1 MNASTLESTLTDI
14 IARLRQGRFQNEQAV
29 SQGIVL
35 PILRELGWDIFD
47 TTLVWPEY
55 QTGEGRADFALCHP
69 PSKPAEF
76 IEVKPPG
83 KAEDGVRQALE
94 YAFHTGVPFI
104 VLTDGRTWSFYLPA
118 EQGSYEAESARRHDD
133 VFGANRRYCWK
144 RHQHLVEL
152 GFAYERVV
160 SGEALDTARKSRV
173 RRDAAVL
180 CGKYRSRNRRSQARA
195 AIPEA
200 WRRENKLEKLPS
212 ICALH

>member
-104 VLTDGRTWSFYLPA
+104 VLTDGI
-118 EQGSYEAESARRHDD
+118 
-133 VFGANRRYCWK
+133 N
-144 RHQHLVEL
+144 
-152 GFAYERVV
+152 
-160 SGEALDTARKSRV
+160 
-173 RRDAAVL
+173 
-180 CGKYRSRNRRSQARA
+180 
-195 AIPEA
+195 
-200 WRRENKLEKLPS
+200 
-212 ICALH
+212 

>member
-1 MNASTLESTLTDI
+1 MLLDTTLADSI
-14 IARLRQGRFQNEQAV
+14 VRLRQGRFQNEQAV

-94 YAFHTGVPFI
+94 YAFHTCYG
-104 VLTDGRTWSFYLPA
+104 
-118 EQGSYEAESARRHDD
+118 
-133 VFGANRRYCWK
+133 NRQK
-144 RHQHLVEL
+144 HQQFN
-152 GFAYERVV
+152 G
-160 SGEALDTARKSRV
+160 
-173 RRDAAVL
+173 
-180 CGKYRSRNRRSQARA
+180 
-195 AIPEA
+195 
-200 WRRENKLEKLPS
+200 
-212 ICALH
+212 